1 MTMAEELRE
10 APLAVER
17 QAGPLTGPLNDL
29 LARLRRHPPAVVVTC
44 ARGSSAH
51 AATFAKHLI
60 EYRLGLPVAAAA
72 PGMASVYGRSLRLRG
87 QLFFSISQSG
97 QSDDLIAS
105 ARLAHKAGA
114 HTACLVNDAA
124 SPLAAACDI
133 VLPIAAG
140 PERSIAATKSFI
152 ASLAALLRLVA
163 LWSGDSAAR
172 DALDRL
178 PSRLAAAIDLDWSA
192 AIEVL
197 ARARSLLVV
206 GRGPTLGVAREA
218 ALKFKEVTNL
228 HAEAFSGAELRH
240 GPVAMINR
248 GFPVMLLMPS
258 DQAAEGLQQLG
269 KDLSG
274 SGASVLYAGYGG
286 ALPTNPPDHPATDPI
301 ALIQSFY
308 AMLPALA
315 ARRGIDP
322 ERPRHLRKITRTR

>member
-17 QAGPLTGPLNDL
+17 QVGPLAGPLNDL
-29 LARLRRHPPAVVVTC
+29 LACLRRHRPAVVVTC

-72 PGMASVYGRSLRLRG
+72 PGMASVYGRSLQLRG
-87 QLFFSISQSG
+87 QLFLTISQSG

-105 ARLAHKAGA
+105 ARLARKAGA
-114 HTACLVNDAA
+114 HTVCLVNDAG

-140 PERSIAATKSFI
+140 PERAIAATKSFI

-163 LWSGDSAAR
+163 LWSGDAAATA
-172 DALDRL
+172 ALDRL
-178 PSRLAAAIDLDWSA
+178 PCRLAAAIDVDWSA
-192 AIEVL
+192 AIEAL
-197 ARARSLLVV
+197 AEATSLFVI
-206 GRGPTLGVAREA
+206 GRGPTLAVAREA

-240 GPVAMINR
+240 GPLAMIDR

-258 DQAAEGLQQLG
+258 DTAADGLKQLG
-269 KDLSG
+269 KDLTDT
-274 SGASVLYAGYGG
+274 GAYVLDAGYGG
-286 ALPTNPPDHPATDPI
+286 ALPAIPPDHPATDPI

-315 ARRGIDP
+315 EQRGIDP
-322 ERPRHLRKITRTR
+322 ERPRHLQKITRTR